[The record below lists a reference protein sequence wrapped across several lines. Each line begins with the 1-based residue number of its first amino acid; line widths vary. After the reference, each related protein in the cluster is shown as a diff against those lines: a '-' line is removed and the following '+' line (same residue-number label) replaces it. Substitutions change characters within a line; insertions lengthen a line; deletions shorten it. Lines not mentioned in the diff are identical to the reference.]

1 MYVMA
6 VSTITDRDRFWGSL
20 KKAYSQLPK
29 GARWTLAVGSTDGT
43 KAVNVIVHDSID
55 SVKRFFEE
63 YASPFGAT
71 EYFEAD
77 AANAVGLPTK

>member
-6 VSTITDRDRFWGSL
+6 VSTISDTDQFWDSL
-20 KKAYSQLPK
+20 KKAYSHLPK

-43 KAVNVIVHDSID
+43 KAVNVIVHDSLD
-55 SVKRFFEE
+55 SVKRFFEM
-63 YASPFGAT
+63 YAGSFGAT

-77 AANAVGLPTK
+77 AANAVGLPKQ